1 MDMTLIDTNPKLVRD
16 FLASEVS
23 RPGKFEGCEIY
34 APFYYDCMLDGDGEE
49 LDDGCLRF
57 DVRSSEVKM
66 FPELANTKYVDLYE
80 DDNGFVYTS
89 LAS

>member
-1 MDMTLIDTNPKLVRD
+1 
-16 FLASEVS
+16 
-23 RPGKFEGCEIY
+23 
-34 APFYYDCMLDGDGEE
+34 
-49 LDDGCLRF
+49 DGCLRF

-66 FPELANTKYVDLYE
+66 FPELKNTKYVDLYE